1 MLTASGFLGPG
12 LPAQGNVLEAS
23 AFNSSGTLKDS
34 GVIAAS
40 SHEETRYVIP
50 LGTTFGIKLF
60 TDGVIVASL
69 SDIYTE
75 TGLCCPAAEAGLR
88 PGDYLLEADSKL
100 LESNTELARIIGA
113 SEGRELRLKVR
124 REDEVFETSVTPVYG
139 DGSFKTGM
147 WVRDTS
153 SGTIIDWF
161 GTSNALMDMYKDGST
176 GVGNAILVPSYLD
189 YIWDDSRLGGRFGSN
204 VNDWWMFFIKDSTY
218 NGEPMRK
225 GTLLLGA
232 EYLHLQHVEVVLF
245 GRAECRHG
253 FEHLV
258 VALQVFY
265 HQVGGGDILL
275 KQQRTEIELIDP
287 FGEGVHFRLPAAAGR
302 LRFRLW

>member
-100 LESNTELARIIGA
+100 LESNTDLARIIGA

-147 WVRDTS
+147 WVRDS
-153 SGTIIDWF
+153 AAGI
-161 GTSNALMDMYKDGST
+161 
-176 GVGNAILVPSYLD
+176 
-189 YIWDDSRLGGRFGSN
+189 
-204 VNDWWMFFIKDSTY
+204 
-218 NGEPMRK
+218 
-225 GTLLLGA
+225 GTLTFYDPKTGIFAGLG
-232 EYLHLQHVEVVLF
+232 
-245 GRAECRHG
+245 HG
-253 FEHLV
+253 IC
-258 VALQVFY
+258 
-265 HQVGGGDILL
+265 D
-275 KQQRTEIELIDP
+275 
-287 FGEGVHFRLPAAAGR
+287 
-302 LRFRLW
+302 